1 MATVLITGGT
11 GLIGSALTTALLAKN
26 YKVIILTRSLGGK
39 KSTSNLSYATWNVK
53 EQTIDEKAIGHADH
67 IVHLA
72 GANIAEKRWTED
84 RKKEIVESR
93 TMGSTLL
100 VNALSRVSNDVKS
113 VTSASAIGWYGED
126 RRTNDAGD
134 QRGTVIPFNENDP
147 PDKGFLG
154 STCKQW
160 EDSIEPV
167 TQLGKRLVK
176 LRNGIVMSN
185 DDGYY
190 KELKKRVKLRVA
202 TILGKG
208 DQVVSWMHIDD
219 IVRLYIATI
228 EDDQW
233 EGVYNAV
240 TPIPVTNKEL
250 VLTMARTRNKFFIPF
265 HVPEKVLKTVIGE
278 GVIEAL
284 KSTTVMPAKVQ
295 AAGFVYEYPTIKEA
309 ILELEGK

>member
-53 EQTIDEKAIGHADH
+53 EQTIDEKAIEHADH

-126 RRTNDAGD
+126 RKTDESGI
-134 QRGTVIPFNENDP
+134 QKGTVIPFNENDS
-147 PDKGFLG
+147 PDEGFLG
-154 STCKQW
+154 QTCKQW
-160 EDSIEPV
+160 EESIEPV
-167 TQLGKRLVK
+167 AQLGKRLVM

-190 KELKKRVKLRVA
+190 KEIKKRVKIRVA

-208 DQVVSWMHIDD
+208 DQVVSWIHIDD

-228 EDDQW
+228 EGDQW

-240 TPIPVTNKEL
+240 TPNPVTNKEL
-250 VLTMARTRNKFFIPF
+250 VLTMARTRNKIFIPF

-278 GVIEAL
+278 GAIEAL